1 MSAARTAS
9 LLLARAG
16 LLVRGSVDFSRG
28 ENRLA
33 LSHDVGDDISAGVE
47 PTRSEKTTRTAKQ
60 NAALHGRSKGN
71 ESLQG
76 R

>member
-1 MSAARTAS
+1 MSVVRIVS

-33 LSHDVGDDISAGVE
+33 LSHDVGDDNSGEVE

-60 NAALHGRSKGN
+60 NAALHGRFKGN
-71 ESLQG
+71 ENLQG
-76 R
+76 K